1 MSWQKSLLPRSAN
14 LLSSERT
21 ARENYRVLIETVFL
35 EFKKLPLQKELA
47 DFIRDH
53 NASLLPGIKKVPLG
67 SSTAAADARDAFI
80 AELAEERR
88 SSIPAHLLRR
98 FETLAVE
105 VAGHVKR
112 KGALPSPTKGDAS

>member
-1 MSWQKSLLPRSAN
+1 MSWQKSLLPRSAK

-47 DFIRDH
+47 DFIRNH

-112 KGALPSPTKGDAS
+112 KGALPSPTKGDES

>member
-1 MSWQKSLLPRSAN
+1 MNWQKTLLPRSAK

-80 AELAEERR
+80 AELAEDRR

-98 FETLAVE
+98 FEALSVE
-105 VAGHVKR
+105 VAGHVKGKR
-112 KGALPSPTKGDAS
+112 ALPGSTPRDES